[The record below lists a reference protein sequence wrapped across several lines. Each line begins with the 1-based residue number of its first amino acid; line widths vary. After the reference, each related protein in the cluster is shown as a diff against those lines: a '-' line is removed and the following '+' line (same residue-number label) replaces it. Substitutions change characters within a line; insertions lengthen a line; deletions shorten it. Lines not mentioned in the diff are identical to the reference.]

1 MIRLSRISDYG
12 IVLMAHLA
20 GFEDGQP
27 HNAREIA
34 SAAGLPLPVV
44 SKILKGL
51 AREGLLESHRG
62 AKGGYG
68 LARSPHEITA
78 DEMIEALEGPIGLTE
93 CTVHPGEC
101 AQESSCGVR
110 EPWQRINAVVN
121 MYADIRDAKTD
132 QPFFRPRVNCSFH
145 SFRFLS
151 VRVVC
156 RFGVVFLRST
166 CFFRLG
172 VFAQCGSRSYRP
184 YHF

>member
-20 GFEDGQP
+20 GFEDAEP

-34 SAAGLPLPVV
+34 SEAGLPLPVV

-51 AREGLLESHRG
+51 AREGLLVSHRG

-68 LARSPHEITA
+68 LARPPAEITA
-78 DEMIEALEGPIGLTE
+78 GEMIEALEGPIGLTE

-110 EPWQRINAVVN
+110 EPWQRINAVVRAALTGVTL
-121 MYADIRDAKTD
+121 ADLAQPPRGSCEATD
-132 QPFFRPRVNCSFH
+132 SDTLP
-145 SFRFLS
+145 LS
-151 VRVVC
+151 PI
-156 RFGVVFLRST
+156 G
-166 CFFRLG
+166 
-172 VFAQCGSRSYRP
+172 AD
-184 YHF
+184 

>member
-34 SAAGLPLPVV
+34 SEAGLPLPVV

-51 AREGLLESHRG
+51 AREGLLVSHRG

-68 LARSPHEITA
+68 LARPPAEITA

-93 CTVHPGEC
+93 CAVHPGEC

-110 EPWQRINAVVN
+110 EPWQRINAVVRAALTGVTL
-121 MYADIRDAKTD
+121 ADLA
-132 QPFFRPRVNCSFH
+132 QPPHGGCEASAPETLP
-145 SFRFLS
+145 LS
-151 VRVVC
+151 PI
-156 RFGVVFLRST
+156 G
-166 CFFRLG
+166 
-172 VFAQCGSRSYRP
+172 AD
-184 YHF
+184 